1 MALVELKSDL
11 SQINSFDQP
20 DRNVEKESPNA
31 SAADSKKRGKFLD
44 AKGDFVSPFN
54 YSQTNKAQPIRKD
67 LGRKSFENNNFRGER
82 GNPSTFDS
90 NIFDSRGNKRIN
102 FDPRRPY
109 TIDRNS
115 ELLELHTKDN
125 FLEKLYGR
133 ALSNTDELGIRKNT
147 RFSFDQPFVIRRVDN
162 RLGFGGLEQFSKNNT
177 ILKFLDTAGGIVD
190 SVSGAVLGRS
200 PNEFVGASVNSFTRT
215 AKFLLTPAGV
225 GFLAKQQVLKRRN
238 PNPLRGSIRYK
249 SQALPGTNIPTGPL
263 AESENLQKYNSL
275 SLASIPGVTNLNINT
290 PDLGQLVEPY
300 LNTIKD
306 TISPKIN
313 VTISNAQDLGK
324 RVIKFGIN
332 ALTPIAQSASKF
344 VGGGL
349 KALGS
354 KLPNIPK
361 PNINISLNA
370 PSFIDTSGLK
380 SVAGAIASKTKSAV
394 QALAFGGNLGVNLDK
409 KSLSTVLDS
418 NIIED
423 TDADLVNLIPYGSDN
438 YKGVSYEQLDFIPFS
453 FYDVVNNK
461 RIIFRAIL
469 SGITDTF
476 SPEYASERYV
486 GRPDNVYV
494 YQGTQREISFT
505 FDIYPKS
512 DREMI
517 TLWSKMNY
525 LAGLCYPSYESTG
538 AGGGL
543 GMIAPFAKLTIGD
556 MYKDTSGYISSLTYS
571 VQDNGTYETVFAK
584 LPKYIQATCT
594 FTYIGDRLPSST
606 QKHYEVDWITEE
618 SYQGEPATVLD
629 TIGRVAAVS
638 IDPNKL
644 TNAGKKKLGL

>member
-249 SQALPGTNIPTGPL
+249 NEAFDTIPSGPL

-306 TISPKIN
+306 TISPKID

-361 PNINISLNA
+361 PNINISINA

-380 SVAGAIASKTKSAV
+380 SVANTIASKTKSAV
-394 QALAFGGNLGVNLDK
+394 QALAFGGSLGVKLDK
-409 KSLSTVLDS
+409 KSLST
-418 NIIED
+418 IID
-423 TDADLVNLIPYGSDN
+423 RNTIDDKGADLVNLVPYGSDN
-438 YKGVSYEQLDFIPFS
+438 YQNVSYEQLDFIPFS

-461 RIIFRAIL
+461 RIVFRALL

-476 SPEYASERYV
+476 SPEYSSERYV

-512 DREMI
+512 DKEMI
-517 TLWSKMNY
+517 TLWAKMNY

-556 MYKDTSGYISSLTYS
+556 MYKNTSGYISSLTYS
-571 VQDNGTYETVFAK
+571 VQDNGTYETTFAK
-584 LPKYIQATCT
+584 LPKYIQANCS

-606 QKHYEVDWITEE
+606 QKHYEVDWIAEE
-618 SYQGEPATVLD
+618 SYETDASDLISDLLSQNV
-629 TIGRVAAVS
+629 

-644 TNAGKKKLGL
+644 SDKIKNRLSG

>member
-90 NIFDSRGNKRIN
+90 NIFDSRGNKKIN

-190 SVSGAVLGRS
+190 SVGGAVLGRS

-249 SQALPGTNIPTGPL
+249 NEAFDTIPSGPL

-306 TISPKIN
+306 TISPKID

-361 PNINISLNA
+361 PNINISINA

-380 SVAGAIASKTKSAV
+380 SVANTIASKTKSAV
-394 QALAFGGNLGVNLDK
+394 QALAFGGSLGVKLDK
-409 KSLSTVLDS
+409 KSLST
-418 NIIED
+418 IID
-423 TDADLVNLIPYGSDN
+423 RNTIDDKGADLVNLVPYGSDN
-438 YKGVSYEQLDFIPFS
+438 YQNVSYEQLDFIPFS

-461 RIIFRAIL
+461 RIVFRALL

-476 SPEYASERYV
+476 SPEYSSERYV

-512 DREMI
+512 DKEMI

-556 MYKDTSGYISSLTYS
+556 MYKNTSGYISSLTYS
-571 VQDNGTYETVFAK
+571 VQDNGTYETTFAK
-584 LPKYIQATCT
+584 LPKYIQANCS

-606 QKHYEVDWITEE
+606 QKHYEVDWIAEE
-618 SYQGEPATVLD
+618 SYETDASDLISDLLSQSV
-629 TIGRVAAVS
+629 

-644 TNAGKKKLGL
+644 SDKIKNRLSG

>member
-54 YSQTNKAQPIRKD
+54 YSQNNKAQPIRKD

-225 GFLAKQQVLKRRN
+225 GFLAKQQVLKGRN

-249 SQALPGTNIPTGPL
+249 NEAFDTIPSGPL

-306 TISPKIN
+306 TISPKID
-313 VTISNAQDLGK
+313 VTISNAQDFGK

-344 VGGGL
+344 IGGGL

-361 PNINISLNA
+361 PNINISINA

-380 SVAGAIASKTKSAV
+380 SVANTIASKTKSAV
-394 QALAFGGNLGVNLDK
+394 QALAFGGSLGVKLDK
-409 KSLSTVLDS
+409 KSLST
-418 NIIED
+418 IID
-423 TDADLVNLIPYGSDN
+423 RNTIDDKGADLVNLVPYGSDN
-438 YKGVSYEQLDFIPFS
+438 YQNVSYEQLDFIPFS

-461 RIIFRAIL
+461 RIVFRALL

-476 SPEYASERYV
+476 SPEYSSERYV

-512 DREMI
+512 DKEMI

-556 MYKDTSGYISSLTYS
+556 MYKNTSGYISSLTYS
-571 VQDNGTYETVFAK
+571 VQDNGTYETTFAK
-584 LPKYIQATCT
+584 LPKYIQANCS

-606 QKHYEVDWITEE
+606 QKHYEVDWIAEE
-618 SYQGEPATVLD
+618 SYETDASDLISDLLSQNV
-629 TIGRVAAVS
+629 

-644 TNAGKKKLGL
+644 SDKIKNRLSG